1 MQPLTVDIK
10 FFEANINHERYGKK
24 KHFFKNRTNAIL
36 IDLKNKPQQK
46 IRKYPSLFSLKKF
59 NLLLGMPQNTETNA
73 SFPHLMT
80 FINLLKI
87 YVSTRQ
93 KMKRKFMI

>member
-1 MQPLTVDIK
+1 MKPFTGDIK

-46 IRKYPSLFSLKKF
+46 NIKIPFIVFFRK
-59 NLLLGMPQNTETNA
+59 
-73 SFPHLMT
+73 
-80 FINLLKI
+80 
-87 YVSTRQ
+87 V
-93 KMKRKFMI
+93 